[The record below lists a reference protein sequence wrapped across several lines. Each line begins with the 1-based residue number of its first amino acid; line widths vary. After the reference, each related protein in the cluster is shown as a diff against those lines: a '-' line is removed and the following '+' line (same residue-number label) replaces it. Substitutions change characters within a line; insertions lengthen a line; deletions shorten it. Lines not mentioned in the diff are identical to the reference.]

1 MIDLAKVYDLITQA
15 FHMSDNEFHWGDNAV
30 IQGSLENLPAPSKIA
45 EFNDGD
51 YFALV
56 DASTVTPEKIGN
68 SALFNAHYHY
78 SMYLC
83 HKGKVGNITKL
94 RTDIANKFSEGWFT
108 FWQEQGNWKEDN
120 DNIFLKVD
128 ELESEFDIIA
138 VQFVGTI
145 SQITTKGKGSMYG

>member
-15 FHMSDNEFHWGDNAV
+15 FHTSNDFFHWGDNAV
-30 IQGSLENLPAPSKIA
+30 IQGSLEHLPAPSKIA

-56 DASTVTPEKIGN
+56 DASTVTPEKAGN
-68 SALFNAHYHY
+68 SALFNAHYYY
-78 SMYLC
+78 SIVLC
-83 HKGKVGNITKL
+83 HVGKVGDITQL
-94 RTDIANKFSEGWFT
+94 RTDIANKFGEGWFT

-128 ELESEFDIIA
+128 EIESEFDIIA
-138 VQFVGTI
+138 VSFVGTI
-145 SQITTKGKGSMYG
+145 SHITTKGRQRLHG